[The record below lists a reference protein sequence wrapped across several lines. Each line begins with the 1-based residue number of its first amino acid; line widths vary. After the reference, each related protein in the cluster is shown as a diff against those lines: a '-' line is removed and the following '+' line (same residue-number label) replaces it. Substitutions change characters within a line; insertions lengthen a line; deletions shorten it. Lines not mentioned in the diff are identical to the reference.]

1 MSPVTKLTV
10 SQAFTGG
17 QWAAKALCLPVC
29 IVEELLAEPR
39 APTNHHVAMYAPLK
53 DVPVKRHY

>member
-17 QWAAKALCLPVC
+17 QWAAKALYLLVC
-29 IVEELLAEPR
+29 IVEELLAEPH
-39 APTNHHVAMYAPLK
+39 APMNHHVAMYAPLK
-53 DVPVKRHY
+53 GTPVKPHY